1 MDKNS
6 ATQFKKHMEAV
17 VRELSL
23 SLILTQEAATQE
35 EFVAIRRS
43 VGHIMAAI
51 HELLHESIY
60 PDHPEL
66 NNVRTDDGS
75 ECSCPTRPA

>member
-1 MDKNS
+1 MDKKS
-6 ATQFKKHMEAV
+6 ATQFKKHMEAA

-23 SLILTQEAATQE
+23 SLILTQEAAVKE

-43 VGHIMAAI
+43 IGHIMAAM
-51 HELLHESIY
+51 EQLLHESIY

-66 NNVRTDDGS
+66 NKLRGDDDGS
-75 ECSCPTRPA
+75 SCSCSLR

>member
-1 MDKNS
+1 MDKKT
-6 ATQFKKHMEAV
+6 ATQFKSHVESA

-23 SLILTQEAATQE
+23 SLLLTRDAAAPE

-43 VGHIMAAI
+43 VGHIVAAI
-51 HELLHESIY
+51 EQMLHESIY

-66 NNVRTDDGS
+66 NKLCADGDES
-75 ECSCPTRPA
+75 NCSCHPR

>member
-1 MDKNS
+1 MDKKT
-6 ATQFKKHMEAV
+6 ATQFKEHMESA

-23 SLILTQEAATQE
+23 SLFLTRDAAPQQE
-35 EFVAIRRS
+35 FIAIRRS

-51 HELLHESIY
+51 EQMLHESIY

-66 NNVRTDDGS
+66 NKLRADDDDS
-75 ECSCPTRPA
+75 SCSCHIR

>member
-1 MDKNS
+1 MDKRS
-6 ATQFKKHMEAV
+6 ATQFKSHMESA

-23 SLILTQEAATQE
+23 SLVLTQEAAAQE

-43 VGHIMAAI
+43 IGHVMAAI
-51 HELLHESIY
+51 EQMLHESIY

-66 NNVRTDDGS
+66 NHLHTDDDGS
-75 ECSCPTRPA
+75 DCSCPVR